1 MIMSNASLDS
11 QHTLVI
17 PVESQAERGLRATDK
32 NPAAP
37 EGYTDVYSRIVF
49 RRNSFHCPGGNITV
63 QGSNVLWPNEA
74 ANSTDWVDIP
84 QTTEAYTCT
93 DLLFHWYRVKGVT
106 EGQKVYIVS
115 IDQRY

>member
-17 PVESQAERGLRATDK
+17 PVESQAVREARATEK

-37 EGYTDVYSRIVF
+37 AGYTDAYSRIVF

-63 QGSNVLWPNEA
+63 QGSNVLWPSEA
-74 ANSTDWVDIP
+74 SDADWIDIT

-106 EGQKVYIVS
+106 EGQKVYVVS

>member
-1 MIMSNASLDS
+1 MSNASLDS

-17 PVESQAERGLRATDK
+17 TVDDEAARKARETET

-37 EGYTDVYSRIVF
+37 AGYTDVYSRIVF

-63 QGSNVLWPNEA
+63 QGSNVLRPNED

-93 DLLFHWYRVKGVT
+93 DLLFHWYRVKNVD

>member
-17 PVESQAERGLRATDK
+17 PVESQVERGLRATDK

-37 EGYTDVYSRIVF
+37 EGFTDVYSRIVF
-49 RRNSFHCPGGNITV
+49 RRNSFHCPGGDITV
-63 QGSNVLWPNEA
+63 QGSNVLWPNED

>member
-1 MIMSNASLDS
+1 MSNASLDS
-11 QHTLVI
+11 QHVLVI
-17 PVESQAERGLRATDK
+17 PFEDQDTRATRATTN

-49 RRNSFHCPGGNITV
+49 RRNSFHCPDGNITV
-63 QGSNVLWPNEA
+63 QGSNVLWPSEDPD
-74 ANSTDWVDIP
+74 SKDWVDIP
-84 QTTEAYTCT
+84 QTTEDYTCT

-106 EGQKVYIVS
+106 EGQKVYVVS